1 MEETVDTRM
10 IRLPASSGRRGAA
23 FLSGRFEDA
32 SQTLSER
39 RLLMLEGITFA
50 SWSFTMKLFSQFV
63 AVATLLPIGSLAAMA
78 GIFRVMFPTHTHL
91 SIERR
96 WFQ

>member
-1 MEETVDTRM
+1 
-10 IRLPASSGRRGAA
+10 
-23 FLSGRFEDA
+23 
-32 SQTLSER
+32 
-39 RLLMLEGITFA
+39 
-50 SWSFTMKLFSQFV
+50 MKLFSQV
-63 AVATLLPIGSLAAMA
+63 IAVVTVLPIGSLPAFA

>member
-1 MEETVDTRM
+1 
-10 IRLPASSGRRGAA
+10 
-23 FLSGRFEDA
+23 
-32 SQTLSER
+32 
-39 RLLMLEGITFA
+39 MLEGITFA